1 VLRSFIT
8 VGLLQ
13 LATMLVLLV
22 RTKSLALLLGPENV
36 GVMGATDRL
45 FAVVTQTVSL
55 SLPYAAIRF
64 LPGAWSEGQGR
75 FRSLAKRMVVVLAA
89 IAAVTTAAS
98 IAITLGAPELW
109 GRQFLPYRGVVLSA
123 AATIPVLMLVPF
135 ITNAIAGRM
144 HEGRSMTFTLVHAA
158 VFSASAVFGAKWA
171 GLSGVYMV
179 YAVLGPLVVL
189 WGLSVTFKGTSSAAA
204 PAPQDPASI
213 GWLGLPTMFWRFSG
227 TLMLLTFVMPYAALQ
242 VYTTVFR
249 KLGPTTAGWMVAA
262 IGLSLSVRTLLGSA
276 HPVFL
281 TPNVNRGGTPAERLV
296 WANAFQRTFL
306 LLTLGLVPPLL
317 LFSGLAVNILYSAE
331 FAPGAR
337 FAVFFILAEVVNLIA
352 GTYGALVIAF
362 DHFAFNLVQNVT
374 AQLILAGVAL
384 ALIPRLGIAGAGL
397 GTLAAPVFLLVTG
410 TLFLWRRHG
419 LRVPA
424 SIGVLAATVVVCLAV
439 AGAVGSVWQELTIT
453 SVAAKLALY
462 AAILA
467 VGAWFLKPNEWARLR
482 SLALRRRPTAG
493 AAA

>member
-1 VLRSFIT
+1 
-8 VGLLQ
+8 
-13 LATMLVLLV
+13 
-22 RTKSLALLLGPENV
+22 
-36 GVMGATDRL
+36 
-45 FAVVTQTVSL
+45 
-55 SLPYAAIRF
+55 
-64 LPGAWSEGQGR
+64 
-75 FRSLAKRMVVVLAA
+75 
-89 IAAVTTAAS
+89 
-98 IAITLGAPELW
+98 
-109 GRQFLPYRGVVLSA
+109 
-123 AATIPVLMLVPF
+123 
-135 ITNAIAGRM
+135 M
-144 HEGRSMTFTLVHAA
+144 HEGRSMMFTLVHAA
-158 VFSASAVFGAKWA
+158 VFSASAVLGAKWGG

-179 YAVLGPLVVL
+179 YAVLGPIAVL
-189 WGLSVTFKGTSSAAA
+189 WGLTVTFKGTSSAPA
-204 PAPQDPASI
+204 PAPQDPTTL
-213 GWLGLPTMFWRFSG
+213 GWLGLPSTFWRFSG

-242 VYTTVFR
+242 VYYTV
-249 KLGPTTAGWMVAA
+249 LGQLGATTAGWMQAA

-374 AQLILAGVAL
+374 AQLIFAGVAL

-397 GTLAAPVFLLVTG
+397 GTLTAPIFLLVTG

-424 SIGVLAATVVVCLAV
+424 SIGVLAASVIVSLAV
-439 AGAVGSVWQELTIT
+439 AGAVGSVWQELTVA
-453 SVAAKLALY
+453 SVAAKVALY
-462 AAILA
+462 AVILA
-467 VGAWFLKPNEWARLR
+467 VGAWFLEPNEWARLR
-482 SLALRRRPTAG
+482 SLATLRRRPTAG